1 MKRRADVV
9 VLGAGPAG
17 AVVARRLAADGVDV
31 VVVPGAAPTAAR
43 EGISR
48 RTRERLHQ
56 EGLDEVVATLAGPV
70 PRGGRWGEGRAVDGR
85 EWFADRARVAR
96 ALRAALA
103 RARVPCAA
111 GPATR
116 VVRGADGF
124 AVECAAGCLEARLLV
139 DARGRRGPQSRGP
152 LLLALGRRF
161 AHRSGRAATRI
172 EPWSQGWCW
181 LADDGEQVFVQLVGA
196 ARGARPAHWFEAAA
210 AHVPGLGEILAAAPV
225 GPLVARPAHA
235 RLGRASPDPGLWR
248 VGDAALALDPLSGQ
262 GVYEALRGA
271 AIVAAAVG
279 TVLEGGDAA
288 LAARFVAER
297 YREAWSTAV
306 DSAARFYAENAA
318 LGRFWT
324 DTAAAYAG
332 LAAPAAPAAAGPVRV
347 ERRPVLEDG
356 RIRERPV
363 LVTALVPRGVWH
375 VAGVPLV
382 ALLELVRDAAPA
394 APAVI
399 DAAQRLDRPPAAVDS
414 ALRWLKASG
423 ALAAPHEA
431 PLSSGV

>member
-1 MKRRADVV
+1 MSRRVDVV

-17 AVVARRLAADGVDV
+17 AVVARRLAAEGAAV
-31 VVVPGAAPTAAR
+31 VVVPGALPAAAR
-43 EGISR
+43 EGFSR
-48 RTRERLHQ
+48 RTRERLLE
-56 EGLDEVVATLAGPV
+56 EGLDEVVATLDGPV
-70 PRGGRWGEGRAVDGR
+70 ARGGHWGVGRAVHGL
-85 EWFADRARVAR
+85 EWLADRSRVAE
-96 ALRAALA
+96 ALDAALA
-103 RARVPCAA
+103 RAQVARVT

-116 VVRGADGF
+116 VARTAGGF
-124 AVECAAGCLEARLLV
+124 AVECAGGRLEARLVV

-161 AHRSGRAATRI
+161 AHRSGRPSTRI

-196 ARGARPAHWFEAAA
+196 ARAGRPAHWFEAAA
-210 AHVPGLGEILAAAPV
+210 RVPGLGEILAAPAA

-271 AIVAAAVG
+271 AVVAAAVS

-297 YREAWSTAV
+297 YREAWSRAV

-318 LGRFWT
+318 LGRFWI
-324 DTAAAYAG
+324 DTAAAYAA
-332 LAAPAAPAAAGPVRV
+332 LAVPAAAAATRV
-347 ERRPVLEDG
+347 EHRPVLEGG
-356 RIRERPV
+356 RIRERAV
-363 LVTALVPRGVWH
+363 LVTAKVPRGVWH

-382 ALLELVRDAAPA
+382 ALLDLVRDAAPA
-394 APAVI
+394 LPVVR
-399 DAAQRLDRPPAAVDS
+399 DAAQRLDRPPAAVES

-431 PLSSGV
+431 PISSGV